1 MRRYGAV
8 SIGLLMF
15 SLAVSATD
23 FSDKME
29 GLGLIHLKDKPPIV
43 DFELE
48 DLTGRTVK
56 LSSYKGKVVFLNFWA
71 TWCPPCRAEMPSMQK
86 LHEALASEGLEI
98 LAVDLQEDAR
108 TVQGFVDKF
117 GLTFSILL
125 DKTGRVGAQYGA
137 QSIPTTYIVDRDG
150 LIIGGAVGS
159 RDWATPEYMDFFRE
173 LLAAE

>member
-1 MRRYGAV
+1 
-8 SIGLLMF
+8 
-15 SLAVSATD
+15 
-23 FSDKME
+23 
-29 GLGLIHLKDKPPIV
+29 
-43 DFELE
+43 
-48 DLTGRTVK
+48 
-56 LSSYKGKVVFLNFWA
+56 
-71 TWCPPCRAEMPSMQK
+71 MQK